1 MPLHG
6 PRRFHEDPHLLLIDV
21 ACVNLPHSSPP
32 NHFPHVMRTDS
43 TAGDYRNPFPRLF
56 DQTRDSLDAL
66 ESGARTAGS

>member
-1 MPLHG
+1 
-6 PRRFHEDPHLLLIDV
+6 
-21 ACVNLPHSSPP
+21 VNLAHSSPP
-32 NHFPHVMRTDS
+32 NHFDHVMRTDS